1 MREISIENLIQ
12 LLGMVGIIGSLT
24 FVGLEMQ
31 QTQRIAIAAA
41 QEARMNA
48 NRGYIRSM
56 QESNLDAQSVF
67 WEQNFDYDYS
77 PQEIGYRNS
86 MHEQWFLMQNDFY
99 QFQAGLMDTITWES
113 KRGAIG
119 RIYNRCNARDIYGS
133 RKGAFTPE
141 FRQIIESHPDECLDD
156 RENKI

>member
-1 MREISIENLIQ
+1 MRKIPIENLIQ
-12 LLGMVGIIGSLT
+12 LLGMVGIIGSLV

-41 QEARMNA
+41 QEARMNT

-56 QESNLDAQSVF
+56 QESNLDTQSVF

-86 MHEQWFLMQNDFY
+86 MHEQWFLVENDFY
-99 QFQAGLMDTITWES
+99 QF
-113 KRGAIG
+113 
-119 RIYNRCNARDIYGS
+119 
-133 RKGAFTPE
+133 
-141 FRQIIESHPDECLDD
+141 
-156 RENKI
+156 

>member
-1 MREISIENLIQ
+1 MKKIRVSFDTWVQ
-12 LLGMVGIIGSLT
+12 LLGMLGVLGGLV

-31 QTQRIAIAAA
+31 QTQRIAIASA

-86 MHEQWFLMQNDFY
+86 MHEQWFLMENDFY
-99 QFQAGLMDTITWES
+99 QFRAGLMDVTRWELE
-113 KRGAIG
+113 KQVIG
-119 RIYNRCNARDIYGS
+119 RIYNRCNARMIYDS
-133 RKGAFTPE
+133 RKRAFTPE
-141 FRQIIESHPDECLDD
+141 FRKIVESFPDECAD
-156 RENKI
+156 

>member
-1 MREISIENLIQ
+1 MKKVSLDVWIQ
-12 LLGMVGIIGSLT
+12 LIGMLSIVASLI

-31 QTQRIAIAAA
+31 QTQRIAIASA

-67 WEQNFDYDYS
+67 WEQNFDYEYS

-86 MHEQWFLMQNDFY
+86 MHEQWLLMENDFY
-99 QFQAGLMDTITWES
+99 QFQAGLMDKVTWET
-113 KRGAIG
+113 KKQVIG
-119 RIYNRCNARDIYGS
+119 FMYNRCNARVIYES
-133 RKGAFTPE
+133 RKRALIPE
-141 FRQIIESHPDECLDD
+141 FLQIVESFPDRCND
-156 RENKI
+156 

>member
-1 MREISIENLIQ
+1 MRKIPIENLIQ
-12 LLGMVGIIGSLT
+12 LLGMVGIIGSLI

-31 QTQRIAIAAA
+31 QTQRIAIASA

-48 NRGYIRSM
+48 NGGYIRSM

-67 WEQNFDYDYS
+67 WEQNFNYDYS

-86 MHEQWFLMQNDFY
+86 MHEQGFLMENDFY
-99 QFQAGLMDTITWES
+99 RFQAGLVDTITWES

-119 RIYNRCNARDIYGS
+119 RIYNRCNARDIYES
-133 RKGAFTPE
+133 RKWSFTPE

-156 RENKI
+156 RE

>member
-1 MREISIENLIQ
+1 MKKVKVSFDTWVQ
-12 LLGMVGIIGSLT
+12 LLGMLGVLGGLV

-31 QTQRIAIAAA
+31 QTQRIAIASA

-77 PQEIGYRNS
+77 PQEICRRTRR
-86 MHEQWFLMQNDFY
+86 
-99 QFQAGLMDTITWES
+99 A
-113 KRGAIG
+113 A
-119 RIYNRCNARDIYGS
+119 
-133 RKGAFTPE
+133 
-141 FRQIIESHPDECLDD
+141 
-156 RENKI
+156 

>member
-1 MREISIENLIQ
+1 MKKVKVSFDTWVQ
-12 LLGMVGIIGSLT
+12 LFGMLGVLGGLV

-31 QTQRIAIAAA
+31 QTQRIAIASA

-86 MHEQWFLMQNDFY
+86 MHEQWFLMENDFY
-99 QFQAGLMDTITWES
+99 QFRAGLMDVTRWELE
-113 KRGAIG
+113 KQVIG
-119 RIYNRCNARDIYGS
+119 QIYNRCNARMIYDS
-133 RKGAFTPE
+133 RKSAFTPE
-141 FRQIIESHPDECLDD
+141 FREIVESFPDECAD
-156 RENKI
+156 

>member
-1 MREISIENLIQ
+1 MKKVDINALIQ
-12 LLGMVGIIGSLT
+12 LLGMVGIIGSLI

-31 QTQRIAIAAA
+31 QTQRIAIASA

-77 PQEIGYRNS
+77 SQEIGYRNP
-86 MHEQWFLMQNDFY
+86 MHERWFLMENDFY
-99 QFQAGLMDTITWES
+99 QF
-113 KRGAIG
+113 
-119 RIYNRCNARDIYGS
+119 
-133 RKGAFTPE
+133 
-141 FRQIIESHPDECLDD
+141 
-156 RENKI
+156 

>member
-1 MREISIENLIQ
+1 MKKVDINALIQ
-12 LLGMVGIIGSLT
+12 LLGMVGIIGSLI

-31 QTQRIAIAAA
+31 QTQRIAIASA

-86 MHEQWFLMQNDFY
+86 MHEQWFLMENDLY
-99 QFQAGLMDTITWES
+99 QFQAGLMDTVTWES

-119 RIYNRCNARDIYGS
+119 QIYNRCNARDIYES
-133 RKGAFTPE
+133 RKGSFTPE

>member
-1 MREISIENLIQ
+1 MKKIDINALIQ
-12 LLGMVGIIGSLT
+12 LLGMAGIIGSLI

-31 QTQRIAIAAA
+31 QTQRIAIASG

-67 WEQNFDYDYS
+67 WDQNFDYGYS

-86 MHEQWFLMQNDFY
+86 MHEQ
-99 QFQAGLMDTITWES
+99 
-113 KRGAIG
+113 
-119 RIYNRCNARDIYGS
+119 
-133 RKGAFTPE
+133 
-141 FRQIIESHPDECLDD
+141 
-156 RENKI
+156 

>member
-1 MREISIENLIQ
+1 MKKVKVSFDTWVQ
-12 LLGMVGIIGSLT
+12 LLGMLGVLGGLV

-31 QTQRIAIAAA
+31 QTQRIAIASA

-56 QESNLDAQSVF
+56 QESSLDAQSVF

-86 MHEQWFLMQNDFY
+86 MHEQWFLMENDFY
-99 QFQAGLMDTITWES
+99 QFRAGLMDVTTWES
-113 KRGAIG
+113 KKQMIG
-119 RIYNRCNARDIYGS
+119 RIYNRCNARMIYDS
-133 RKGAFTPE
+133 RKSAFTPE
-141 FRQIIESHPDECLDD
+141 FRKIVESFPDECAD
-156 RENKI
+156 

>member
-1 MREISIENLIQ
+1 MRKIPIENLIQ
-12 LLGMVGIIGSLT
+12 LLGMVGVIGSLV
-24 FVGLEMQ
+24 FVDLEMQ

-67 WEQNFDYDYS
+67 WERNFDYDYS
-77 PQEIGYRNS
+77 PQEVGYRDS
-86 MHEQWFLMQNDFY
+86 MHEQWFLMENDFY
-99 QFQAGLMDTITWES
+99 QFQAGLMDRVTWES

-119 RIYNRCNARDIYGS
+119 RIYNKCNARDIYES
-133 RKGAFTPE
+133 RKGSFIPD
-141 FRQIIESHPDECLDD
+141 FREIIESHPNECFGD
-156 RENKI
+156 R

>member
-1 MREISIENLIQ
+1 MRKIPIENLIQ
-12 LLGMVGIIGSLT
+12 LLGMVGIIGSLI

-31 QTQRIAIAAA
+31 QTQRIAIASA

-67 WEQNFDYDYS
+67 WEQKFDYDYS

-86 MHEQWFLMQNDFY
+86 MHEQWFLMENDFY
-99 QFQAGLMDTITWES
+99 QFRAGLMDMITWES

-119 RIYNRCNARDIYGS
+119 RIYNSCNARDIYES
-133 RKGAFTPE
+133 RKGSFTPE

-156 RENKI
+156 REDKS

>member
-1 MREISIENLIQ
+1 MKKVSLDVWIQ
-12 LLGMVGIIGSLT
+12 LIGMLSIVASLI

-31 QTQRIAIAAA
+31 QTQRIAIASA

-67 WEQNFDYDYS
+67 WEQNFDYEYS

-86 MHEQWFLMQNDFY
+86 MHEQWFLMENDFY
-99 QFQAGLMDTITWES
+99 QYQAGLMYKVTWES
-113 KRGAIG
+113 KKQAIG
-119 RIYNRCNARDIYGS
+119 RIYNRCNARVIYES
-133 RKGAFTPE
+133 RKRALSPE
-141 FRQIIESHPDECLDD
+141 FLQIVESFPDECND
-156 RENKI
+156 

>member
-1 MREISIENLIQ
+1 MKKVSLDVWIQ
-12 LLGMVGIIGSLT
+12 LIGMLSIVASLI

-31 QTQRIAIAAA
+31 QTRRIAIASA

-67 WEQNFDYDYS
+67 WEQNFDYEYS

-86 MHEQWFLMQNDFY
+86 MHEQWFLMENDFY
-99 QFQAGLMDTITWES
+99 QFQAGLMDKVTWES
-113 KRGAIG
+113 KKQAIG
-119 RIYNRCNARDIYGS
+119 RIYNRCNARVIYES
-133 RKGAFTPE
+133 RKRALIPE
-141 FRQIIESHPDECLDD
+141 FLQIVESFPDRCND
-156 RENKI
+156 